1 VETQKDLAIIIMTTS
16 IDIDVNT
23 KNNTS
28 LSPVD
33 AADMKETSAAPVS
46 SRDRSENHAKSYDY
60 NTGRKIHNA
69 PFEHA
74 PQILEGC
81 DTLSKLWRQVCLS
94 RGDRIAHREKSFGIW
109 QSYSW
114 LDYYHH
120 SCDIGMALVELG
132 LSKGNTVS
140 ILSEDNK
147 EWLYF
152 DMGVC
157 GVGGIPNGV
166 YTTDSPEQLAY
177 ILNDSHSKF
186 LIVENDE
193 QLHKFLEI
201 REQTPHVKKVIVL
214 DRKGL
219 RSLEDAQVVFL
230 DELYAIG
237 RNVDNARERFSD
249 YIDQGTPND
258 IRTLIYTSG
267 TTGNP
272 KGAILTHANVLFELK
287 TSIDIL
293 PILPTD
299 EQLCFLPLCHV
310 LERLTSVDL
319 PIHRGC
325 IVNFAES
332 TETVFENMKE
342 VSPDTFTAVPRLWEK
357 MYASISNM
365 RSDASALNGWAF
377 DQAIK
382 AGHDYAD
389 IVMAGN
395 TPTTGQRLRYE
406 FWNRLVLYKIRDLIG
421 MSNIRRATTGAA
433 PISLDIIRWFHA
445 IGVPIYEGYGMTES
459 AGVISVNTPEAQM
472 AGSVGKALPD
482 SEVRIADNGEI
493 LVKGANVFAGYWN
506 KPEKTAEDLRD
517 GWLHTG
523 DVGEIRD
530 GYIFITG
537 RIKDIII
544 TAGGKNVTPAAIES
558 KLKFSP
564 YISDAVVIGDKRKY
578 LTCLIMIDQ
587 ENVEKYA
594 QDNQVMFSDFRSL
607 CHAPEVIALI
617 DDVVQSAN
625 ETLAQVETIKQFRL
639 IDVLLSPE
647 DDELTATMKLKRNLV
662 EKKHHALIDS
672 MY

>member
-1 VETQKDLAIIIMTTS
+1 M
-16 IDIDVNT
+16 
-23 KNNTS
+23 
-28 LSPVD
+28 
-33 AADMKETSAAPVS
+33 
-46 SRDRSENHAKSYDY
+46 
-60 NTGRKIHNA
+60 
-69 PFEHA
+69 
-74 PQILEGC
+74 
-81 DTLSKLWRQVCLS
+81 
-94 RGDRIAHREKSFGIW
+94 
-109 QSYSW
+109 
-114 LDYYHH
+114 
-120 SCDIGMALVELG
+120 
-132 LSKGNTVS
+132 
-140 ILSEDNK
+140 
-147 EWLYF
+147 
-152 DMGVC
+152 
-157 GVGGIPNGV
+157 
-166 YTTDSPEQLAY
+166 
-177 ILNDSHSKF
+177 LNDSHSKF

-201 REQTPHVKKVIVL
+201 REQTPHVKKVIVF

-219 RSLEDAQVVFL
+219 RSLEDDQVIFL
-230 DELYAIG
+230 DELYTIG
-237 RNVDNARERFSD
+237 RSVDNARERFSD

-493 LVKGANVFAGYWN
+493 LVRGANVFAGYWN